1 MLAVSHK
8 KPDARIENIKRRGK
22 PKNTPAQKFKKGIE
36 RLEKRIKRCKIKQPT
51 VESKRFPGLRISQQR
66 ATYDALM
73 IKCATC
79 NQYYIVEW
87 FTSL

>member
-36 RLEKRIKRCKIKQPT
+36 RL
-51 VESKRFPGLRISQQR
+51 
-66 ATYDALM
+66 
-73 IKCATC
+73 
-79 NQYYIVEW
+79 
-87 FTSL
+87 